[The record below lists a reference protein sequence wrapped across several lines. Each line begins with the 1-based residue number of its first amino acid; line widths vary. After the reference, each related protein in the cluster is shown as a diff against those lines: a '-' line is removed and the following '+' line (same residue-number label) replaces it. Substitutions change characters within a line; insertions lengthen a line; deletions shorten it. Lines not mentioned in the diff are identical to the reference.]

1 MNRHTTTRLP
11 KAVATFVAII
21 WLGLVL
27 GVSFI
32 ATPVKF
38 QAPSLNLPV
47 ALEIGRA
54 TFGLFSKIE
63 WGIALLLVL
72 SVLGCRRRGMSGILS
87 AAIITILIA
96 ETFWLLPVLDG
107 RVEAIISGTPSPA
120 DWDHFLYVGLEIM
133 KIAVL
138 SALSI
143 HLLRQ
148 LTTAHASPDFPSG
161 ETVL

>member
-1 MNRHTTTRLP
+1 MKLGIAKQAEP
-11 KAVATFVAII
+11 VATFVAIT

-38 QAPSLNLPV
+38 QAPSLSLPV

-63 WGIALLLVL
+63 WGVALLLVL
-72 SVLGCRRRGMSGILS
+72 SLLGCRRRNLSLLFCTGLVAILM
-87 AAIITILIA
+87 A
-96 ETFWLLPVLDG
+96 ETFWLLPLLDA
-107 RVEAIISGTPSPA
+107 RVEAIILGTPSPA
-120 DWDHFLYVGLEIM
+120 DWHHFLYVGLEII

-138 SALSI
+138 SALSN

-148 LTTAHASPDFPSG
+148 LTTAHALSAFPSR
-161 ETVL
+161 ETAP

>member
-1 MNRHTTTRLP
+1 MNLGIAKQAEP
-11 KAVATFVAII
+11 VATFVAIT
-21 WLGLVL
+21 WLGLFL

-38 QAPSLNLPV
+38 QAPSLSLPV

-63 WGIALLLVL
+63 WGVALLLAL
-72 SVLGCRRRGMSGILS
+72 SVLGCRRRGMSSILS
-87 AAIITILIA
+87 ATIIAILIA
-96 ETFWLLPVLDG
+96 ETFWLLPILDA

-120 DWDHFLYVGLEIM
+120 DWHHFLYVGLEII

-148 LTTAHASPDFPSG
+148 LTTAHASTAFPSG
-161 ETVL
+161 EMAP